1 MLRQGCTSCDR
12 TSMRIWV
19 NVELKHLSKETYE
32 GFSETQEI
40 CQISLENPSLCF
52 SHLIQ
57 ELAYNYTLFSRMSA
71 QAPTKVFS
79 TGNYSWTNRRLL
91 SKRASFNTKKKWN
104 GKNTMLLYSEIEKKY
119 SINKRRK
126 DNILSKQQGK
136 PAINSTTYFQRTHND
151 KTQGECNIFVFSCK
165 LAVLRGLNIE
175 YRIELQYSPK
185 L

>member
-1 MLRQGCTSCDR
+1 MITHCLAVCLHKPPRRSFPLGITREQIAGYSRNEPHSTLRRNEMAKTQCLC
-12 TSMRIWV
+12 IAK
-19 NVELKHLSKETYE
+19 LK
-32 GFSETQEI
+32 
-40 CQISLENPSLCF
+40 
-52 SHLIQ
+52 
-57 ELAYNYTLFSRMSA
+57 
-71 QAPTKVFS
+71 
-79 TGNYSWTNRRLL
+79 
-91 SKRASFNTKKKWN
+91 
-104 GKNTMLLYSEIEKKY
+104 KKY